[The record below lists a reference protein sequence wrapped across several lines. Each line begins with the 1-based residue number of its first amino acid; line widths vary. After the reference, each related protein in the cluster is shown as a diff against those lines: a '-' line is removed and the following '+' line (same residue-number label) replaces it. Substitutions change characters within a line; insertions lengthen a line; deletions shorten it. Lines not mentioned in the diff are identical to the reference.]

1 MICITAKSGP
11 EGQGEN
17 MNGEQQV
24 VNTLLKRFPS
34 LQAVYAFGSWG
45 TGDEQQQSDADIAIL
60 LSPPDSKQATREQL
74 FDARCDL
81 ASALGREVD
90 LVDLRA
96 ASTVL
101 QKEVVSASRRL
112 YCANH
117 YEADTFEMLTLSFYQ
132 KLNEERAGI
141 LAEVARTGRILA
153 A

>member
-1 MICITAKSGP
+1 
-11 EGQGEN
+11 

-24 VNTLLKRFPS
+24 VATLLERFPS

-45 TGDEQQQSDADIAIL
+45 TGDEREQSDADIAIL
-60 LSPPDSKQATREQL
+60 LSPPTSKQTTREQL

-81 ASALGREVD
+81 AAALGREVD
-90 LVDLRA
+90 LIDLRA
-96 ASTVL
+96 ANTVL

-112 YCANH
+112 YCANL
-117 YEADTFEMLTLSFYQ
+117 YETETFEMLTLSFYQ

-141 LAEVARTGRILA
+141 LDEIERSGRILA